1 MDFLAL
7 PPEINSARM
16 YSGPGSGP
24 LIAAAAAWEGLAIE
38 LHSTAASYSSVISGI
53 ASAVWLGPSSASMAA
68 AAAPYAAWMTTTAT
82 QAEQA
87 AAQARAA
94 AGAYEAAF
102 AMTVPPAVV
111 AANRSLTMS
120 LIATNILGQNTPAIA
135 ASEAQYSEMWAQ
147 DIAAMDGY
155 AGSSAAAS
163 NLTPFSPPPQT
174 TNPAGLA
181 AQAATVTHAAPP
193 VAQAAAGGG
202 GILSNLGLLDFFVAG
217 NAIGTDVG
225 AAANT
230 TNASVA
236 SANLNE
242 NERHNLVTEH
252 PSAPQP
258 VTNERPAGLV
268 STFGSGATV
277 SAYTGRAAS
286 VGRLSVP
293 QAWAY
298 PAVVRQVAA
307 VLPSTAAPIVV
318 QDGPD
323 NPYTGMA
330 LASLI
335 GSGMGGLAARGGSSA
350 AAALTNPAPAAA
362 AANPAPAA
370 AAARAA
376 AGARPAA
383 TRGAP
388 IPPIPG
394 TTPAAGL
401 PPGVAENLA
410 ATLAAIPGATIVV
423 IPPSPTAK

>member
-202 GILSNLGLLDFFVAG
+202 G
-217 NAIGTDVG
+217 
-225 AAANT
+225 
-230 TNASVA
+230 
-236 SANLNE
+236 
-242 NERHNLVTEH
+242 H
-252 PSAPQP
+252 
-258 VTNERPAGLV
+258 
-268 STFGSGATV
+268 
-277 SAYTGRAAS
+277 
-286 VGRLSVP
+286 
-293 QAWAY
+293 
-298 PAVVRQVAA
+298 
-307 VLPSTAAPIVV
+307 
-318 QDGPD
+318 
-323 NPYTGMA
+323 
-330 LASLI
+330 
-335 GSGMGGLAARGGSSA
+335 
-350 AAALTNPAPAAA
+350 
-362 AANPAPAA
+362 
-370 AAARAA
+370 
-376 AGARPAA
+376 
-383 TRGAP
+383 
-388 IPPIPG
+388 
-394 TTPAAGL
+394 
-401 PPGVAENLA
+401 
-410 ATLAAIPGATIVV
+410 TLQSRFT
-423 IPPSPTAK
+423 